1 MVVKGTYYTMY
12 IPYHPPPPPP
22 TQLAQLRKTVE
33 PTLKIEKF
41 VIRTPHQ
48 ALIQDFDL
56 GGLAEPRGVTK
67 FRSQSIG
74 STVNASL
81 LEQFQQSESL

>member
-12 IPYHPPPPPP
+12 IPYPPLPQ
-22 TQLAQLRKTVE
+22 TQLAQLRKIVK

-56 GGLAEPRGVTK
+56 GGVGWTQGCYK
-67 FRSQSIG
+67 FSIP
-74 STVNASL
+74 V
-81 LEQFQQSESL
+81 